1 VAEKSN
7 KREFIVFRLGNQ
19 DYCIDI
25 MRVRE
30 IRGWTTTTAIPHA
43 QHYMLGVINLRGAVL
58 PILDLASRFGL
69 PPAKPHQRSTVVV
82 VEARAQL
89 AGLLVESVSDIVGV
103 SEDMIQAT
111 PEVSSALARE
121 FVKGV
126 IAFEGR
132 MVSLVSTERILPKIL
147 PEAA

>member
-1 VAEKSN
+1 VADTALR
-7 KREFIVFRLGNQ
+7 REFIVFRLGNQ

-25 MRVRE
+25 MHVRE
-30 IRGWTTTTAIPHA
+30 IRGWTPTTPIPHS
-43 QHYMLGVINLRGAVL
+43 QPYMLGVINLRGAVL

-69 PPAKPHQRSTVVV
+69 PRAQPHVRSTIVV
-82 VEARAQL
+82 VEARSQL

-111 PEVSSALARE
+111 PEVTSALARE

-126 IAFEGR
+126 IAFEGN
-132 MVSLVSTERILPKIL
+132 MVSLVSTERILPKTL